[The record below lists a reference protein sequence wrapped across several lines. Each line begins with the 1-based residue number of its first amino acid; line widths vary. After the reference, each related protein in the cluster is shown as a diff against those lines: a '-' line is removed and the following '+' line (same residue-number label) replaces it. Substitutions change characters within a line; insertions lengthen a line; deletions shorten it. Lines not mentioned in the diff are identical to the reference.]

1 MDTQPNTEY
10 LCVLVN
16 SLYETT
22 FYCKLILLV
31 YKSQRNVKL

>member
-1 MDTQPNTEY
+1 MDTPSNAEY

-22 FYCKLILLV
+22 FYCKLILLI